1 VDGDRSRL
9 IERYRAG
16 SDEVERA
23 LQAITADELDRR
35 PAEPDGW
42 TAREVAHHLADS
54 EAMAYTRLRR
64 LIADDDPAIHGYDEP
79 VWARRLH
86 YDDRPI
92 EPSLAVVRAVRAASL
107 QLLEAL
113 TPDEWSRTGVHSES
127 GPYSVDRWLEIYA
140 GHCHD
145 HADQIRT
152 ARGSAAA
159 AAAG

>member
-64 LIADDDPAIHGYDEP
+64 LIADDDPVIHGYDEP